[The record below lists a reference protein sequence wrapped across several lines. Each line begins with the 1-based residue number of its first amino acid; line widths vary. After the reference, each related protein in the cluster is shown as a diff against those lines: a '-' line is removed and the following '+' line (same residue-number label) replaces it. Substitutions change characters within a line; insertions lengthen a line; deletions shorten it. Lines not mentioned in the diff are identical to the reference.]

1 MIDLTN
7 KRTKLE
13 DLLARMAEAIQLDS
27 TRREKMEDTYH
38 AIENVLDSD
47 EQFFGDIRFEL
58 YPQGSVSLGTTVKP
72 IGKNEFDLDIVVHI
86 KADYQDFTPIE
97 VYNQLKRVL
106 LDSGNHKDLVELKNR
121 CVRLNYAGDFH
132 MDILPGIQESNYDE
146 NRLVVPDRELGDWTS
161 SNPRGF
167 SSWFLSKNNAVIQTY
182 LEKAYAQAELPPDD
196 FAKKKPLQRSVQLVK
211 MYRDQYFENNHSKST
226 SSIILTTIFAEY
238 YQGEDSIF
246 STIENIIN
254 KIKVDISSREITNQR
269 IVVLNPVNN
278 QEDFSEKWDSDK
290 EPELYLEFKKFI
302 NHLDIEWQKL
312 KDENGHYQSDSI
324 IKGLF
329 GEALYERGI
338 AGQKEYMENKHK
350 KDRDKYSGLKKLAA
364 PLTPHHKPWLKNGF
378 RGPA

>member
-13 DLLARMAEAIQLDS
+13 DLLARMAESIQLDS
-27 TRREKMEDTYH
+27 TRRRKMEETYH

-47 EQFFGDIRFEL
+47 EHFFGNNEFEI
-58 YPQGSVSLGTTVKP
+58 YPQGSVSLGTTVRP

-86 KADYQDFTPIE
+86 QADYQYFTPLQI
-97 VYNQLKRVL
+97 YNQLKRVL
-106 LDSGNHKDLVELKNR
+106 QNSGNHKDLVELKNR
-121 CVRLNYAGDFH
+121 CIRLNYAGDFH
-132 MDILPGIQESNYDE
+132 MDILPGIQENDYDV

-167 SSWFLSKNNAVIQTY
+167 SEWFLSKNNAVLQTL

-211 MYRDQYFENNHSKST
+211 MYRDQYFENNQSKST

-238 YQGEDSIF
+238 YQGEDSIY

-254 KIKVDISSREITNQR
+254 KIKIDISSKELTNER
-269 IVVLNPVNN
+269 IVVLNPVNS
-278 QEDFSEKWDSDK
+278 QEDFSEKWDINK
-290 EPELYLEFKKFI
+290 EPELYLEFKRFV
-302 NHLDIEWQKL
+302 NHLDTEWQKL
-312 KDENGHYQSDSI
+312 KDENGHYESDTI

-329 GEALYERGI
+329 GEELYERGI
-338 AGQKEYMENKHK
+338 SRQKEYLETKQV
-350 KDRDKYSGLKKLAA
+350 KDRANYTGLKKLAA
-364 PLTPHHKPWLKNGF
+364 PLTPQHKPWLNNEF
-378 RGPA
+378 

>member
-13 DLLARMAEAIQLDS
+13 DLLARMAESIQLDS
-27 TRREKMEDTYH
+27 TRRRKMEETYH

-47 EQFFGDIRFEL
+47 EHFFGNNEFEI
-58 YPQGSVSLGTTVKP
+58 YPQGSVSLGTTVRP

-86 KADYQDFTPIE
+86 QADYQYFTPLQI
-97 VYNQLKRVL
+97 YNQLKRVL
-106 LDSGNHKDLVELKNR
+106 QNSGNHKDLVELKNR
-121 CVRLNYAGDFH
+121 CIRLNYAGDFH
-132 MDILPGIQESNYDE
+132 MDILPGIQENDYDV

-167 SSWFLSKNNAVIQTY
+167 SEWFLSKNNAVLQTL

-211 MYRDQYFENNHSKST
+211 MYRDQYFENNQSKST

-238 YQGEDSIF
+238 YQGEDSIY

-254 KIKVDISSREITNQR
+254 KIKIDISSKELTNER
-269 IVVLNPVNN
+269 IVVLNPVNS
-278 QEDFSEKWDSDK
+278 QEDFSEKWDINK
-290 EPELYLEFKKFI
+290 EPELYLEFKRFV
-302 NHLDIEWQKL
+302 NHLDTEWQKL
-312 KDENGHYQSDSI
+312 KDENGHYESDTI

-338 AGQKEYMENKHK
+338 SRQKEYLETKQV
-350 KDRDKYSGLKKLAA
+350 KDRANYTGLKKLAA
-364 PLTPHHKPWLKNGF
+364 PLTPQHKPWLNNEF
-378 RGPA
+378 